1 MSRKL
6 FSSLVL
12 ALGAMAFQ
20 PSGAAVADPVTFTPF
35 TVNLPN
41 AIFPQLNGIDG
52 NRVVGEYFDT
62 GLGAIGGFYYDGTT
76 FTALGQDRIANGIS
90 GTTIVGEYND
100 SGFSYDTGSQ
110 AFTSYLYPGSTST
123 ALTAIDGTRVVGYW
137 SDGQQGQG
145 LVYDAVTTNY
155 FSFDGAPLGATYL
168 YPLAVYGDY
177 VGGWYQKNS
186 SDSYGFLYQISSD
199 SYSNVENA
207 GWTDVKVTGIS
218 GTILVGSYT
227 DLVDNQTHAFV
238 YEIATGDVYAPLNAT
253 GSDPANGSATGGASG
268 NTFVGTAQDANFD
281 TIAYIATY
289 TPTAVPEI
297 DPAGM
302 GSVAALVTG
311 ALGLIER
318 RRLKAK
324 AA

>member
-1 MSRKL
+1 M
-6 FSSLVL
+6 
-12 ALGAMAFQ
+12 
-20 PSGAAVADPVTFTPF
+20 
-35 TVNLPN
+35 
-41 AIFPQLNGIDG
+41 
-52 NRVVGEYFDT
+52 
-62 GLGAIGGFYYDGTT
+62 
-76 FTALGQDRIANGIS
+76 
-90 GTTIVGEYND
+90 
-100 SGFSYDTGSQ
+100 
-110 AFTSYLYPGSTST
+110 
-123 ALTAIDGTRVVGYW
+123 
-137 SDGQQGQG
+137 
-145 LVYDAVTTNY
+145 
-155 FSFDGAPLGATYL
+155 
-168 YPLAVYGDY
+168 
-177 VGGWYQKNS
+177 
-186 SDSYGFLYQISSD
+186 
-199 SYSNVENA
+199 
-207 GWTDVKVTGIS
+207 KVTGIS